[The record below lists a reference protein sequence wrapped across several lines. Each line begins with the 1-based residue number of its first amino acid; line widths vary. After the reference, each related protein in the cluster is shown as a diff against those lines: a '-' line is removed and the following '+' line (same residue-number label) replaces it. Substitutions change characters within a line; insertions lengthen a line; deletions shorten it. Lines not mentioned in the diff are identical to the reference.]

1 MAVVLP
7 HTFTNGT
14 NADAAQVDENFAA
27 LVAALE
33 AVGAAASGTDVY
45 QAGVVKSTDWRSG
58 LPPTIIGGTGVVTL
72 TLEGGA
78 AWLPNVGGLT
88 RTFQE
93 VHTYTALVP
102 PVLPGPSGFIAVG
115 VELTAASAG
124 AVLSLVSG
132 AEQTTEALALANPPA
147 VSNGKI
153 RLRDLIVENT
163 AGTYSIVKDRDRR
176 PWARGASALIKRTSG
191 PILLA
196 GGVAALDATNLA
208 LRIECAGVPITLGLV
223 GNVSVN
229 EGATGANSANLGFRS
244 DGAAVDGTTD
254 GAIAKL
260 GESKLAAETGTLIDA
275 FHLSYTYVPVAGS
288 HLFQPTGFKETVEAA
303 IEASAGRPLLFY
315 VREDIRPS
323 ASNGTA

>member
-14 NADAAQVDENFAA
+14 NADAVQVDENFAA

-88 RTFQE
+88 RTFRE
-93 VHTYTALVP
+93 VQTYTALVP

-115 VELTAASAG
+115 VELTAAGAG

-153 RLRDLIVENT
+153 RLRDLIVKNT

-176 PWARGASALIKRTSG
+176 PWALGFYAQQKRTSG
-191 PILLA
+191 TISLGTSAFL
-196 GGVAALDATNLA
+196 LDATNLS
-208 LRIECAGVPITLGLV
+208 LRVECSGEPLVITLAGVGQSTETAYGLGL
-223 GNVSVN
+223 
-229 EGATGANSANLGFRS
+229 RM
-244 DGAAVDGTTD
+244 DGAAIDGTKD
-254 GAIAKL
+254 GEIIFL
-260 GESKLAAETGTLIDA
+260 GAAATTSVNSPFTLQ
-275 FHLSYTYVPVAGS
+275 YRYVPSAGS
-288 HLFQPTGFKETVEAA
+288 HLFQATAVRLGGSTASIAA
-303 IEASAGRPLLFY
+303 TANNPLLFS
-315 VREDIRPS
+315 VEELRPS
-323 ASNGTA
+323 ASNGVA